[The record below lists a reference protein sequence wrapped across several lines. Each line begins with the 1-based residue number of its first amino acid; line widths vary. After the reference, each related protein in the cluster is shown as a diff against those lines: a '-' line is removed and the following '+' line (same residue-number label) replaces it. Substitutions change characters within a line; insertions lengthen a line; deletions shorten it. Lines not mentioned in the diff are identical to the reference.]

1 MTANNQNRPNTSKK
15 LGNPPKKSFPAPQI
29 IKSRHGGA
37 RLGSG
42 RPQRRPLTWPSDT
55 DLMSAKGFD
64 AFLCRLIESTWKENV
79 LDSRVLSSVNGTI
92 KLLLDLRHW
101 VGPETYSGDLSL
113 DYPGMHQAG
122 YEYDPEEQK
131 QRDIKGLR
139 EYAASIQAMLDDPAC
154 PKEVRETGQR
164 IMDTLRNE
172 DADGQL
178 KQLAAEIPEMIKT
191 KIQDEKRTLTTQ
203 IQATIDDPS
212 TTPEQREKAEQLLE
226 RIQKKLGK
234 LG

>member
-1 MTANNQNRPNTSKK
+1 
-15 LGNPPKKSFPAPQI
+15 
-29 IKSRHGGA
+29 
-37 RLGSG
+37 
-42 RPQRRPLTWPSDT
+42 
-55 DLMSAKGFD
+55 MSAKGFD